1 MLFRQADLAYDPI
14 QEATNILNGAI
25 YLDESESVTSVKAIP
40 VVENNN
46 IGAFVV
52 RFDNMATFAEDHGIS
67 YEDAINVIAES
78 NGIDVNDLAVAVKE
92 TTIMDSP
99 GIVNELCNV
108 VVTPIPETDSMYQFT
123 EACVDAFIES
133 GDVSYMDLLVEE
145 TTKDEKIMDM
155 IHSRAAKYEHRM
167 DDKKSKIDRDLE
179 FNKLDMKNEQSNIK
193 KLLKAVKHYGYNTPK
208 ALIQKAI
215 ASLRKKYNQILQ
227 NIPRD
232 KSQQKWYQKILIVIE
247 KTINKIGQYINF
259 GKKISENPNLRQDN
273 LDTLEYINKK
283 AKAASSSKD
292 PHRIAAANAFAD
304 YAIDSMNRRSGARV
318 TVRNDS
324 DFDPFD
330 YYDYD

>member
-179 FNKLDMKNEQSNIK
+179 FNKLDMQNEKSTIK

>member
-259 GKKISENPNLRQDN
+259 GKKISENPNLTQDN

>member
-108 VVTPIPETDSMYQFT
+108 VVTPIPETDSMYQIT

-179 FNKLDMKNEQSNIK
+179 FNKLDMQNEKSTIK